1 VNLSRSALQA
11 LSWERLR
18 EARCLAGAGLWP
30 GAYYLTGHAV
40 ECALKACIVKKQRKQ
55 EVAFDKGAATR
66 IYTHDLVVLLKLAD
80 VPEPDPATEASW
92 TVAKDWTP
100 DCRYRLDIPE
110 ALARDYIKAVGGRKG
125 VLAWLRRSW

>member
-1 VNLSRSALQA
+1 MYLSRSALQA

-18 EARCLAGAGLWP
+18 EARRLAGAGLWP
-30 GAYYLTGHAV
+30 GAYHLSGYAV
-40 ECALKACIVKKQRKQ
+40 ECALKACIVKKQRRH
-55 EVAFDKGAATR
+55 EVPFDRAAATR
-66 IYTHDLVVLLKLAD
+66 IYSHDLVALLKLAD

-100 DCRYRLDIPE
+100 DCRYRLDITE